1 MSNTPADKNLASI
14 LWDHVL
20 PKPAEVI
27 LPRVSP
33 VVTTLP
39 TEVPVAENLVML
51 SSEQPSEINASQT
64 VDFFKIGDVMPP
76 VLFNSIL
83 DISPMPGQILVY
95 TFWNA
100 RMSESSGMMD
110 VIELILRKKEWESI
124 MKVVAVEIEFTGPMS
139 ETILVD
145 GDETRK
151 TDAQIFK
158 ILEFNKWDNMTHLR
172 ADTSSY
178 AIFQRFPEFTTL
190 KAPFMVVIDQ
200 KGLIQQMGLPDSMQQ
215 IELILARQ
223 VMIVNVAAALK
234 RDL

>member
-139 ETILVD
+139 EKILVD